1 MGYLKNKIITVLLFL
16 APLVSYGQWSY
27 TFTDPCTLTQQTIN
41 MGSSNSIALNYFG
54 NVQTFTQN
62 DFTNGTFDSWMALVT
77 QANSGSPCDGVTQVI
92 MNTTNSAVVQN
103 TLTVVTNIMSIMGG
117 GMLPPAEAVS
127 NANDGEDSGSKKKKK
142 KNKKSK
148 SNSSSNSSSSESSSS
163 SSESSSSSN
172 ESSSSS
178 SNSSSSESSSSSS
191 ESGSESGSNSGDK
204 NQQKSGNS
212 STGGQSSSS
221 SGSGTAQTSE
231 GQGNTGGNG
240 TSTGGAENGT
250 EEESSN
256 ESMSAGALANSI
268 ANAVDGGDGDGGEA
282 NRSGSLIASGD
293 IVVIDNRDNSN
304 GRQIKVVSSITHA
317 NTKQNRIQGALFTY
331 TSVTNDFSLTL
342 YKSWIN
348 PKRTFNLVGA
358 NTTMYDFDQNL
369 LNTTT
374 ALESMKIGKVTAM
387 AGANFTIGKLGERE
401 LQNLSAV
408 AGAHRNF
415 RVSPKITTSALL
427 LGVYSPFTQF
437 YEGKWWDGGVLI
449 VPFSSWD
456 IQITKTFKY
465 NISFTGVWHSSNGD
479 ALNYQILTGGKIR
492 F

>member
-1 MGYLKNKIITVLLFL
+1 MAYLKNKIITLLLFL

-54 NVQTFTQN
+54 NVQTFTQT
-62 DFTNGTFDSWMALVT
+62 DFTNGTFDAWMDLVT
-77 QANSGSPCDGVTQVI
+77 QANTGSPCDGVTQVI

-127 NANDGEDSGSKKKKK
+127 NASDGEDSSSSKKKKK
-142 KNKKSK
+142 KNKKSSSSDSESSSE
-148 SNSSSNSSSSESSSS
+148 SNSSSSESNSSSSESSS
-163 SSESSSSSN
+163 
-172 ESSSSS
+172 
-178 SNSSSSESSSSSS
+178 
-191 ESGSESGSNSGDK
+191 ESGSQSDNK
-204 NQQKSGNS
+204 NQQNSGNS
-212 STGGQSSSS
+212 STEGQSGSS
-221 SGSGTAQTSE
+221 SGSGTAQTSG

-250 EEESSN
+250 EEESSE
-256 ESMSAGALANSI
+256 ESMSAGGLANSI
-268 ANAVDGGDGDGGEA
+268 ANAVDGGDGSGEA

-304 GRQIKVVSSITHA
+304 GRQLKVVSSITHA
-317 NTKQNRIQGALFTY
+317 NTEQNRIQGALFTY

-358 NTTMYDFDQNL
+358 NTTMYDFDKNL

-387 AGANFTIGKLGERE
+387 AGANFTIGKLGERQ

-415 RVSPKITTSALL
+415 RVSPKVTTSALL

-437 YEGKWWDGGVLI
+437 YEGKWWDGGLLI

-465 NISFTGVWHSSNGD
+465 NISFTGVWHSSNGN